1 MPIYTELQP
10 KLQEVFNSL
19 SDTSVKL
26 AAAQN
31 KLHEM
36 EIEIIKLKHSAAEN
50 GTEYFTIKHLD
61 VVDLRA
67 FTTAR
72 DLKESTNDLVTKA
85 KCIIDNTKKEVELL
99 ISQRD
104 GLRGQYE
111 ATEKL
116 MKASLNNVE
125 EYHGRKGS

>member
-1 MPIYTELQP
+1 MTYTELQP
-10 KLQEVFNSL
+10 KLQELFNSL

-31 KLHEM
+31 KLKEM
-36 EIEIIKLKHSAAEN
+36 EVEIIKIKHSAAEN
-50 GTEYFTIKHLD
+50 GTSYLDIKHLD
-61 VVDLRA
+61 VVDIRA
-67 FTTAR
+67 FAAAR
-72 DLKESTNDLVTKA
+72 DVKESTNDLVTKA
-85 KCIIDNTKKEVELL
+85 KGIIDNTKKEVELL

-104 GLRGQYE
+104 VLRGQYE

-116 MKASLNNVE
+116 TKASLNNVE